1 MTRPLLLAFLFLIT
15 PAHAENKTDFPKQP
29 ACAAGVMV
37 VQPEPDIR
45 FVPVP
50 SNVFYAQA
58 QSRKL
63 LKALKCAAPC
73 ESVGRVRS
81 KVDCKCY
88 LPGRLP

>member
-1 MTRPLLLAFLFLIT
+1 MKPFLLAFLFLIT
-15 PAHAENKTDFPKQP
+15 PAHAGKADVEKTP
-29 ACAAGVMV
+29 ACGAGVMV

-45 FVPVP
+45 FVGQPF
-50 SNVFYAQA
+50 NIFFAQA
-58 QSRKL
+58 QARKL
-63 LKALKCAAPC
+63 LKDLKCAAPC